1 MFYLEYCPFSLKT
14 FLLGFSTLGFSV
26 LTTDS
31 CFPPLKKKKKKIL
44 SYHSVKV
51 FQNVIIYSFSYFKWQ
66 HFMQIPLPCKLGK
79 PTVIIYLNYFLCI

>member
-31 CFPPLKKKKKKIL
+31 CFPTLKKKKKDFKL
-44 SYHSVKV
+44 S
-51 FQNVIIYSFSYFKWQ
+51 F
-66 HFMQIPLPCKLGK
+66 C
-79 PTVIIYLNYFLCI
+79 

>member
-14 FLLGFSTLGFSV
+14 FLLGFSTLGFSI

-31 CFPPLKKKKKKIL
+31 CFPTLKKKKIL

-51 FQNVIIYSFSYFKWQ
+51 FQNVIIYLFIHSV
-66 HFMQIPLPCKLGK
+66 ILNGNILCK
-79 PTVIIYLNYFLCI
+79 FLYPVNWVNLL